1 MKRIFLVGLA
11 LLSGPV
17 AFAGARYEEAAVDP
31 NAICPTAPPVPGMIQ
46 VQGWKKALNK
56 QEAVDGAHEDAVQK
70 MLAQHGAG
78 FGASTI
84 EAMRRN
90 TVDVAPPTF
99 KDGWGCATVAL
110 RREFVDHLQSAGAD
124 LERQIQAIAATLKL
138 EAKDRLVDVRPP
150 EQGDSGAVSQ
160 LGDSIRSLLLQKMVG
175 VRVLTDRW
183 EAGAAQLQVQLTPN
197 KVDMTGTVLL
207 DGVVQGGFK
216 FPLDLYNITPGEA
229 GGTLVEPSRAPGA
242 TNRSGQGGLEVHIAP
257 PKPSGIACE
266 GDVVDLVADVAA
278 PARVRLYNVLAD
290 GSAYLIWPPPNGT
303 PGVPGGGGATADEV
317 SRQLRLP
324 GSTML
329 PSSDGRDERL
339 VMVAVPP
346 GASFGPTES
355 WRGFCA
361 VPGGFSDKLM
371 PAGAAV
377 STTSFLVRR
386 AETTGCA
393 MTEQIAT
400 ARVAAKQEVVST
412 AGACR

>member
-1 MKRIFLVGLA
+1 
-11 LLSGPV
+11 
-17 AFAGARYEEAAVDP
+17 
-31 NAICPTAPPVPGMIQ
+31 MIQ

-56 QEAVDGAHEDAVQK
+56 QEAVDAAHEDAVQK

-90 TVDVAPPTF
+90 TVDVVAPTF
-99 KDGWGCATVAL
+99 VGGWGCATVAL
-110 RREFVDHLQSAGAD
+110 SREFVDHLQAAGDD
-124 LERQIQAIAATLKL
+124 LDRQIHGIAATLKL
-138 EAKDRLVDVRPP
+138 AAKDRPVVVRPP
-150 EQGDSGAVSQ
+150 EQGETGAVSQ
-160 LGDSIRSLLLQKMVG
+160 LGDSIRSLLLQQMIG
-175 VRVLTDRW
+175 VRVLTDHW
-183 EAGAAQLQVQLTPN
+183 EAGASQLQVQLTPN
-197 KVDMTGTVLL
+197 KVEMNGVVLL
-207 DGVVQGGFK
+207 DGVVLGGLK
-216 FPLDLYNITPGEA
+216 FPLDLYSINPGEA

-242 TNRSGQGGLEVHIAP
+242 TNRRGQGGLEVNVAP

-266 GDVVDLVADVAA
+266 GDVVDLVADVAV

-290 GSAYLIWPPPNGT
+290 GSAYLIWPPRNGT

-317 SRQLRLP
+317 SSQLRLP

-329 PSSDGRDERL
+329 PSLDGRDERL

-346 GASFGPTES
+346 GASFGSTES
-355 WRGFCA
+355 WRAFCA
-361 VPGGFSDKLM
+361 VPGGFSDKLV

-400 ARVAAKQEVVST
+400 ARVAAKQEVVAT
-412 AGACR
+412 APVCR